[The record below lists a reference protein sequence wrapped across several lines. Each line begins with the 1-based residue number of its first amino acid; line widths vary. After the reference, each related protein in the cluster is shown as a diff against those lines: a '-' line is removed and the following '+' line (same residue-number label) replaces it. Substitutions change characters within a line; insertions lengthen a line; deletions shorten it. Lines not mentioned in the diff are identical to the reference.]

1 LLGHDKNYMIENGL
15 KILSGIFAYA
25 SDYFLTYKQQL
36 YTVFQ
41 SGMGNSDA
49 NIKCATIEALS
60 SLIEV
65 IEYKDA
71 KIFEPLS
78 ELLIKESYELI

>member
-1 LLGHDKNYMIENGL
+1 M
-15 KILSGIFAYA
+15 
-25 SDYFLTYKQQL
+25 
-36 YTVFQ
+36 V
-41 SGMGNSDA
+41 NSDA
-49 NIKCATIEALS
+49 NIKCSTIVALS

-78 ELLIKESYELI
+78 ELLIK